1 MNLLAQ
7 GTQPEINLS
16 VPAGSGFENVVN
28 LTFAQIVSYAIQL
41 VLVVAALL
49 FFFLLVLGGIK
60 WITSG
65 GDKTN
70 LEHARNKIIHALVGL
85 VVVGSAW
92 AIASL
97 AASFFCL
104 DLGNLPI
111 PTIGVQSPAVNCR

>member
-65 GDKTN
+65 GDKGQT
-70 LEHARNKIIHALVGL
+70 EAARNQITAALVGL
-85 VVVGSAW
+85 TIVFAAW
-92 AIASL
+92 AITQL
-97 AASFFCL
+97 VETFFGISILGGL
-104 DLGNLPI
+104 DINP
-111 PTIGVQSPAVNCR
+111 